1 MESME
6 QLNHITGTCM
16 RLYFV
21 YIQYCLHNY
30 WRTYSSQEWNSSPW
44 IDSET
49 RSNLAQWWI
58 GDSNT
63 TPISRTRREKC
74 IAAEKGICLAP
85 EPKRTWPSQSMNER
99 VHHNAFKSQNVPV
112 CLPVAMKRCIECSD
126 GTKHAPM
133 TAKTMDSVWWLQK
146 VELSDHCESSQFTQT
161 KRRIG
166 ILEPTRERSSNCRS
180 LRDIL
185 IRVNES
191 ADGMRHAHCSTRF
204 LVQRSAFSSN
214 RAQLD
219 GLKVHHIYMA
229 QQKMFGRKIL
239 REEHFHTK
247 ATGTK
252 RHRKQQSTSMKQSMR
267 TGTTF
272 IPLISDPRRAFR
284 SARLCLRVDCLWS
297 RWGVHSADIRTKD
310 IWSKLVWYQII
321 NRDGVFNMHFFGI
334 NIFFFFYCHY

>member
-161 KRRIG
+161 KRK
-166 ILEPTRERSSNCRS
+166 
-180 LRDIL
+180 
-185 IRVNES
+185 
-191 ADGMRHAHCSTRF
+191 
-204 LVQRSAFSSN
+204 
-214 RAQLD
+214 RA
-219 GLKVHHIYMA
+219 
-229 QQKMFGRKIL
+229 
-239 REEHFHTK
+239 T
-247 ATGTK
+247 
-252 RHRKQQSTSMKQSMR
+252 
-267 TGTTF
+267 
-272 IPLISDPRRAFR
+272 
-284 SARLCLRVDCLWS
+284 
-297 RWGVHSADIRTKD
+297 TKD
-310 IWSKLVWYQII
+310 WNSWTDAWAIIKLSQFTRYSYSGEWIGRR
-321 NRDGVFNMHFFGI
+321 NATRPLLD
-334 NIFFFFYCHY
+334 